1 MRQIFQYKKFD
12 AVTMAALIVIWL
24 LAYKSAD
31 VFNFFKTYSSLWFLP
46 SGVTLSIALVVPV
59 RFVIAPLLANL
70 LLVIPAIC
78 VLLGIEHTGY
88 LDPIIHSFR
97 LFAVYAGAGLLL
109 RYVLKI
115 ALPINNL
122 SDQLKIIVVA
132 LSAAVVGG
140 FSGVSMH
147 AFSGNFPWTVAW
159 EILLPWI
166 VGDGIGALIVPPI
179 LVPLLCKFFKL
190 NPYKPLGVLP
200 SMNLLVFQAFTI
212 LLTMYVAFDVSTIIP
227 NLDSLWY
234 FIVLPPIIFAVHGGV
249 PSAASA
255 IAITALLTPL
265 VATFLGYEGERT
277 SLQFI
282 LVIAG
287 SVGLM
292 IGAAIT
298 DRDNAFL
305 VVKLHEAELENQ
317 VEKRTQELN
326 DAYQFQKHLIRSIG
340 HDLQQPVFALNN
352 VVSSIK
358 HAVMDPEIKHSLLQ
372 AETIGQTTMRFV
384 TQTLDYAR
392 REAGQGQVEVSEFS
406 VQNIFEQVQAMF
418 ANDAEERGVR
428 LVIHP
433 SDIQLS
439 SDEHLVLETISNL
452 VQNAIRLS
460 IDGELVEIRAGKEKH
475 VVFICVTDQVVGYQ
489 VAASSTGFGLEIVR
503 QISQLLNLELDFRP
517 NQFRI
522 LFP

>member
-12 AVTMAALIVIWL
+12 AVIMAALIVIWL

-31 VFNFFKTYSSLWFLP
+31 VFTFFKTYSSLWFLP
-46 SGVTLSIALVVPV
+46 AGVTLSIALVVPL

-70 LLVIPAIC
+70 LLVIPVIC

-115 ALPINNL
+115 VLPTHNL
-122 SDQLKIIVVA
+122 SDQLKIIAVS
-132 LSAAVVGG
+132 LSAAIIGG

-147 AFSGNFPWTVAW
+147 AFSGNFPSSVAW

-166 VGDGIGALIVPPI
+166 IGDGIGALIIPP
-179 LVPLLCKFFKL
+179 LLAPLLCKFFKQNTQL
-190 NPYKPLGVLP
+190 PFHVLS
-200 SMNLLVFQAFTI
+200 SMKLVMFQTITI
-212 LLTMYVAFDVSTIIP
+212 LLTMYLAFDVSTIIP

-234 FIVLPPIIFAVHGGV
+234 VIVLPPIVFAVRGGI

-255 IAITALLTPL
+255 IAITALLTPP
-265 VATFLGYEGERT
+265 VATLLGYEGERI

-282 LVIAG
+282 ILIAG

-292 IGAAIT
+292 IGGAIT

-305 VVKLHEAELENQ
+305 IVKLHEAELENQ

-358 HAVMDPEIKHSLLQ
+358 HAVTDPEIKQSLLQ

-406 VQNIFEQVQAMF
+406 VQNIFDQVQAMF

-433 SDIQLS
+433 
-439 SDEHLVLETISNL
+439 T
-452 VQNAIRLS
+452 
-460 IDGELVEIRAGKEKH
+460 K
-475 VVFICVTDQVVGYQ
+475 
-489 VAASSTGFGLEIVR
+489 
-503 QISQLLNLELDFRP
+503 FR
-517 NQFRI
+517 
-522 LFP
+522 